1 MNLSIRN
8 KKAVVCGSTQGI
20 GKAIAEELSRQGVNL
35 TLIARD
41 KLALENVVKK
51 LDTSLG
57 QSHDYLCVDFSDDNF
72 ENKISDLSSL
82 NIDIL
87 INNTGGPASGPITD
101 ANPDDF
107 LLAFK
112 MHLLNNQL
120 LIKKVID
127 NMKKNSFGRIINI
140 ISTSVKAPIPGLG
153 VSNTIRAAVANWAK
167 TLSLELGPYGI
178 TVNNVLP
185 GFTSTNRLKSLIKKK
200 STILG
205 KSVSEVESEMKNT
218 VPLKR
223 FGDASEVAN
232 AVVFL
237 SSPAASYINGIN
249 LPVDGGRTASL

>member
-1 MNLSIRN
+1 MNLSLRN

-41 KLALENVVKK
+41 KEALENVVKK

-205 KSVSEVESEMKNT
+205 KSISEVESEMKNT

-223 FGDASEVAN
+223 FGNESEVAN

>member
-1 MNLSIRN
+1 MNLSLRN

-41 KLALENVVKK
+41 KEALENVVKK

-82 NIDIL
+82 KIDIL
-87 INNTGGPASGPITD
+87 INNTGGPASGPIAD

-167 TLSLELGPYGI
+167 TLSFELGPYGI

-185 GFTSTNRLKSLIKKK
+185 GFTSTNRLKS
-200 STILG
+200 
-205 KSVSEVESEMKNT
+205 
-218 VPLKR
+218 
-223 FGDASEVAN
+223 
-232 AVVFL
+232 
-237 SSPAASYINGIN
+237 
-249 LPVDGGRTASL
+249 

>member
-1 MNLSIRN
+1 MNLSLRN

>member
-1 MNLSIRN
+1 MNLSLRN
-8 KKAVVCGSTQGI
+8 KRAVVCGSTQGI

-41 KLALENVVKK
+41 KEALENVVKK

-205 KSVSEVESEMKNT
+205 KSISEVESEMKNT